1 MTETLAEKIGVVF
14 AVIVAILFSYA
25 TLPAIQLMVVPGTTP
40 LWEPVLA
47 YDQALALIGG
57 IMGLGAMLALIN
69 RIRIARANDESVI
82 PAWVWITLFAILA
95 GGLSAFVMIAAFG
108 ITFESTMAM
117 GASTAVA
124 TTISL
129 IVAMATAILLAR
141 D

>member
-95 GGLSAFVMIAAFG
+95 GGLSDFVMIAAFG